1 MWFQWY
7 LSLLPLLWFGLPYSH
22 WIKVQNCNGISRQIG
37 PSSIV
42 KSVVIYEAN
51 FKPNS
56 FLLVNVTEP
65 CEPTVK
71 SVWATLSLW
80 RFSFFVLRTAYDNGK
95 SQFRCEVDMC
105 MCTSST
111 QHAACSQ
118 LPNRFDSQSSAR
130 LIQSLNSALTS
141 ACCFPKSSQSSQI
154 SHFIPEEALTR
165 EREPLTVARESSR
178 HSVLMGQDQ
187 RLIRFV
193 QTSSACFSQRGE
205 IWGQSQSCCLKWNWD
220 VVCWSF
226 YNLKANCVVRLLLLL
241 SLMRIHVDICCVTSQ
256 RLCHI

>member
-1 MWFQWY
+1 MESPN
-7 LSLLPLLWFGLPYSH
+7 LS
-22 WIKVQNCNGISRQIG
+22 QR
-37 PSSIV
+37 
-42 KSVVIYEAN
+42 
-51 FKPNS
+51 
-56 FLLVNVTEP
+56 
-65 CEPTVK
+65 
-71 SVWATLSLW
+71 
-80 RFSFFVLRTAYDNGK
+80 
-95 SQFRCEVDMC
+95 SQRCEVNVCMC
-105 MCTSST
+105 MSSM

-118 LPNRFDSQSSAR
+118 RPSGFDSLSSSTQSSAR

-165 EREPLTVARESSR
+165 ERETLTNARESSR

-193 QTSSACFSQRGE
+193 QTSSECFSQRGE

-256 RLCHI
+256 ILCHI